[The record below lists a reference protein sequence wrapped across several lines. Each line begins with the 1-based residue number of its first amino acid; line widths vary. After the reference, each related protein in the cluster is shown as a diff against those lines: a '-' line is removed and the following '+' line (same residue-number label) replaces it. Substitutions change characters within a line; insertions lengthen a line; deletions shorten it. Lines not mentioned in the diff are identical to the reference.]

1 MDFST
6 IPIVSTVLDT
16 LAGFV
21 EATGTALE
29 PVTGSWAPLLAIVV
43 LTVLVRLLLL
53 PVGVSQ
59 VRAERTRRR
68 LAPELAALRK
78 HYAGRPEELNRA
90 LVELYQRHG
99 TSPVAGCLPLL
110 AQAPV
115 VSAVYALF
123 VHQDIAG
130 HANALLS
137 AVVGGVPLG
146 SNLFQVIGAT
156 VTAIWPFLVVLLL
169 LGLAIELTRRA
180 SRRWAAVPVEPTAV
194 GTSTPS
200 SAVAMAHVVR
210 WLPFLSVGFAAI
222 VPFAA
227 AVYLATSALWTVA
240 ERAVL
245 RRTLRDPFA
254 PAV

>member
-1 MDFST
+1 MDLST
-6 IPIVSTVLDT
+6 IPIVATVLDT
-16 LAGFV
+16 LARFV
-21 EATGTALE
+21 EATGTFLA
-29 PVTGSWAPLLAIVV
+29 PVAGSWAPLLAIVV

-78 HYAGRPEELNRA
+78 RHAGRPEELNRKII
-90 LVELYQRHG
+90 ELYQRNG

-110 AQAPV
+110 AQTPV

-130 HANALLS
+130 HANTLLS

-146 SNLFQVIGAT
+146 SNLFQLVGTT
-156 VTAIWPFLVVLLL
+156 VTAIWPFLVVLLV

-180 SRRWAAVPVEPTAV
+180 SARSTAVSEEAAAVR
-194 GTSTPS
+194 TP
-200 SAVAMAHVVR
+200 APAGAGAIAPIMR
-210 WLPFLSVGFAAI
+210 WVPFLSVGFAAI

>member
-1 MDFST
+1 MDLST
-6 IPIVSTVLDT
+6 IPFVSTILDG

-21 EATGTALE
+21 AATGAALE
-29 PVTGSWAPLLAIVV
+29 PFTGSWAPLFAIVV

-78 HYAGRPEELNRA
+78 RYAGRPEELNRA

-130 HANALLS
+130 HANTLLS

-146 SNLFQVIGAT
+146 SNLFQLIGTT
-156 VTAIWPFLVVLLL
+156 VTAVWPFLVVLLL
-169 LGLAIELTRRA
+169 LALAIELTRRA
-180 SRRWAAVPVEPTAV
+180 SARWTAVPDEAAAVRTPVSAGTAAIA
-194 GTSTPS
+194 PI
-200 SAVAMAHVVR
+200 MR

>member
-1 MDFST
+1 MDLST
-6 IPIVSTVLDT
+6 IPLFSAVLDG
-16 LAGFV
+16 LAGLV
-21 EATGTALE
+21 ETIGTLLE

-43 LTVLVRLLLL
+43 LTALVRLILL
-53 PVGVSQ
+53 PVGISQ

-68 LAPELAALRK
+68 LAPELAALRRR
-78 HYAGRPEELNRA
+78 YAGRPEALNRA
-90 LVELYQRHG
+90 LIEFYQAHR

-115 VSAVYALF
+115 LSAVYALF
-123 VHQDIAG
+123 VHQEVAG
-130 HANALLS
+130 HANQLLS

-146 SNLFQVIGAT
+146 ANLFHLIGTT

-169 LGLAIELTRRA
+169 LGCAIELSRRA
-180 SRRWAAVPVEPTAV
+180 TLAWNAAPAGTEESNPSAQAGALAV
-194 GTSTPS
+194 I
-200 SAVAMAHVVR
+200 VR
-210 WLPFLSVGFAAI
+210 WLPFVSVGFAAI

-245 RRTLRDPFA
+245 RRMLRGGLA
-254 PAV
+254 PGM

>member
-1 MDFST
+1 MDLST
-6 IPIVSTVLDT
+6 IPLVSTILDG

-21 EATGTALE
+21 AATGDVLE
-29 PVTGSWAPLLAIVV
+29 PLAGSWAPLLAIVV

-78 HYAGRPEELNRA
+78 RYVGRPEELNRA
-90 LVELYQRHG
+90 VIELYQRHG

-130 HANALLS
+130 HANTLLS

-146 SNLFQVIGAT
+146 SNLFQLIGAT

-169 LGLAIELTRRA
+169 LALAIELTRRA
-180 SRRWAAVPVEPTAV
+180 SARWAAVPEDAAV
-194 GTSTPS
+194 RTP
-200 SAVAMAHVVR
+200 APAGAGAIAPIMR

-245 RRTLRDPFA
+245 RRALRDPHA

>member
-1 MDFST
+1 MDLST
-6 IPIVSTVLDT
+6 IPIVSAILDG

-21 EATGTALE
+21 AATGTALE
-29 PVTGSWAPLLAIVV
+29 SFTGSWAPLLAIVV
-43 LTVLVRLLLL
+43 LTMLVRLLLL
-53 PVGVSQ
+53 PVGISQ
-59 VRAERTRRR
+59 VRAERARRR

-78 HYAGRPEELNRA
+78 RYVGRPEELNRA
-90 LVELYQRHG
+90 IIELYQRHG

-130 HANALLS
+130 HANALLA

-156 VTAIWPFLVVLLL
+156 VTAVWPFLVVLAL

-180 SRRWAAVPVEPTAV
+180 SARWTALPQESAEARTPVPAAAIGPI
-194 GTSTPS
+194 
-200 SAVAMAHVVR
+200 MR
-210 WLPFLSVGFAAI
+210 WLQFLSVGFAAI

-245 RRTLRDPFA
+245 RRVLRDPYA